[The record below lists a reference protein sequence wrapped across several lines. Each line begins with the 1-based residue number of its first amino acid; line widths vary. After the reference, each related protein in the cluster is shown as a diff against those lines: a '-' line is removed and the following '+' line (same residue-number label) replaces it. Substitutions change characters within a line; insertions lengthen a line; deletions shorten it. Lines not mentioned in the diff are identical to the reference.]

1 MEKQIDPK
9 EKSIKESTGKGQRPK
24 IVEMP
29 LGDFAQQAG
38 ADPGTPV
45 ETITREQLDQ
55 RLSDLLSGKIEP
67 ANEFVAYLAN
77 RLKEGVQEDQLLQQN
92 IQQINQRLAQL
103 QRRSI
108 QLQGEQHRYVQDIM
122 AWWDRE
128 PKELC
133 PADKPADTESA

>member
-1 MEKQIDPK
+1 MEQPATFPFSMSTKPRRTPMERQIDPQ
-9 EKSIKESTGKGQRPK
+9 EKSIKESTGKGQLPK

-92 IQQINQRLAQL
+92 I
-103 QRRSI
+103 
-108 QLQGEQHRYVQDIM
+108 H
-122 AWWDRE
+122 
-128 PKELC
+128 
-133 PADKPADTESA
+133 